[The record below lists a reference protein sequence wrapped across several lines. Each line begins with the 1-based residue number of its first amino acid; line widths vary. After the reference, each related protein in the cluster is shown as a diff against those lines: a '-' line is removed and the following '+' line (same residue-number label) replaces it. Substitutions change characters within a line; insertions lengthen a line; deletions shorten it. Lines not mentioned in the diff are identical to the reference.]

1 MKPVLLSFFCCVL
14 VLNAC
19 TAVKKAGEKY
29 VSDGWSSSDPLSI
42 PYDLRQAQFEAGNLV
57 VNPSFEDGRRHAS
70 KAADKPALPGWE
82 TVGPH
87 VQWAG
92 QKSGDTAGR
101 EVNSGSHAVKITRH
115 AAGERDEA
123 EGVLSDFLPVIPG
136 NYNFTYYVRLKD
148 IVSHK
153 HRLGVKLYDAVV
165 IKVLFFDRDKR
176 PIEQDTMNPVSNSL
190 IDNSDK
196 SYSFSNYWTID
207 DFPWARVRGR
217 SYNYPFSEGD
227 IPDNTRYVR
236 LFLGLKGTG
245 TMWLD
250 NIDYRYS
257 KWNFTALERFRPY
270 FDRKLTLKES
280 IIPTPKSFQQLNDV
294 VYYDD
299 HYSASD
305 LPVIVLPKNPEPAE
319 QTAANVLQKKI
330 DGMLNNVLTA
340 GKHEAMKIR
349 IVQTGFSINEILG
362 ARLIFSIGKSQIYHQ
377 IQPDLPLNAIR
388 DQQQGY
394 IIKTVTIGGSHIVF
408 LMGQTPVASYYAAAT
423 ALQLFAKDHF
433 VYHNASVIDYPDFLG
448 RALAFK
454 NWRNTAELEEDLK
467 NIEGMSLYKF
477 NTMYAGYDRK
487 DKNWYQTDAL
497 YQRGVTE
504 AGNICKKTGVMS
516 LAVMANPYSHF
527 PFEAAAESLSQQ
539 LRYTWTHSS
548 PESLDRLKD
557 FLKISLEAGANTVM
571 LLADDFVPHTG
582 NNRQNYSLYT
592 AEDKRRFINL
602 QNAQAYVINNLKQW
616 LDVDYPGTRLEF
628 CPPWYANEHIDR
640 GQGKAELYF
649 KELTFQIPPDVA
661 IIWTGPTIRSLS
673 IDMADLYRYRA
684 LIGRWPMIWDNTLYA
699 RNLETKR
706 YGGYT
711 TYYPGKVR
719 MCNLFE
725 PFDTYRPHN
734 FYKFSDGG
742 RIYTNGNAYREIFK
756 VKYATVADYEWNT
769 SGYQPESAL
778 WKVLYKTYGPACAKE
793 LLYFNDAYYGLY
805 DMCMRMEV
813 GGVRDT
819 YVKKGQKFLND
830 LENYL
835 GRISE
840 SACADPPVL
849 RELEDFRNR
858 QKRRFEK
865 LSRRKPDTD
874 DNTDSYTIFPGFFFA
889 YITNKYQSG
898 K

>member
-1 MKPVLLSFFCCVL
+1 MNQVLIMKPVLLSFFCCVL

-19 TAVKKAGEKY
+19 AVVEKTGKKY
-29 VSDGWSSSDPLSI
+29 VSEGWSSSDPLSI
-42 PYDLRQAQFEAGNLV
+42 PHNLRQAQFAKGNLV
-57 VNPSFEDGRRHAS
+57 VNPSFEDGRRNES
-70 KAADKPALPGWE
+70 KAADNPVLPGWE
-82 TVGPH
+82 TVGAH
-87 VQWAG
+87 VQWTG

-101 EVNSGSHAVKITRH
+101 EVNSGSQAVKITRH
-115 AAGERDEA
+115 KAGERDEA

-136 NYNFTYYVRLKD
+136 NYNFSYHVRLKD

-165 IKVLFFDRDKR
+165 IKVLFFDGNKR
-176 PIEQDTMNPVSNSL
+176 PIDPDAMNPVSNSL

-196 SYSFSNYWTID
+196 SYSFSNYWTLD
-207 DFPWARVRGR
+207 DFPWARVHGR

-227 IPDNTRYVR
+227 IPDSTRYVR

-245 TMWLD
+245 TMWVD
-250 NIDYRYS
+250 DIDYRYS

-280 IIPTPKSFQQLNDV
+280 IIPTPQSFQQLNDV
-294 VYYDD
+294 VYYED

-319 QTAANVLQKKI
+319 RTAAKVLQKKI
-330 DGMLNNVLTA
+330 DGMLNKVLTA
-340 GKHEAMKIR
+340 KKHEALRARVVRNDFPIK
-349 IVQTGFSINEILG
+349 EILG
-362 ARLIFSIGKSQIYHQ
+362 ARLIFSIGKNQIYRQ
-377 IQPDLPLNAIR
+377 IKPDLPLNAIR
-388 DQQQGY
+388 EQQQGY
-394 IIKTVTIGGSHIVF
+394 IIKTVQIGGSHIVF
-408 LMGQTPVASYYAAAT
+408 LVGQTPVANYYAAAT
-423 ALQLFAKDHF
+423 ALQLFEKDRF
-433 VYHNASVIDYPDFLG
+433 VYHNATVIDYPDFLG

-454 NWRNTAELEEDLK
+454 NWRNTAELKNDLE
-467 NIEGMSLYKF
+467 NIERMSLYKF

-487 DKNWYQTDAL
+487 AKNWYQTDTL

-527 PFEAAAESLSQQ
+527 PFEAAAESLSRE

-571 LLADDFVPHTG
+571 LLADDFVPHSG

-649 KELTFQIPPDVA
+649 KELTFQIPPEVA

-725 PFDTYRPHN
+725 PFDTYRPPN
-734 FYKFSDGG
+734 FQKFSDGG

-756 VKYATVADYEWNT
+756 AKYATVADYEWNT
-769 SGYQPESAL
+769 SGYQPELAL
-778 WKVLYKTYGPACAKE
+778 WKVLCKTYGPIGAKE

-805 DMCMRMEV
+805 DMCLRMEI
-813 GGVRDT
+813 GGAKGV
-819 YVKKGQKFLND
+819 YIKKGNKFINELANR
-830 LENYL
+830 LQ
-835 GRISE
+835 RISE
-840 SACADPPVL
+840 SSWANQAL
-849 RELEDFRNR
+849 LQELENFRGK
-858 QKRRFEK
+858 QKKRFERAIK
-865 LSRRKPDTD
+865 KGEVP
-874 DNTDSYTIFPGFFFA
+874 
-889 YITNKYQSG
+889 
-898 K
+898 